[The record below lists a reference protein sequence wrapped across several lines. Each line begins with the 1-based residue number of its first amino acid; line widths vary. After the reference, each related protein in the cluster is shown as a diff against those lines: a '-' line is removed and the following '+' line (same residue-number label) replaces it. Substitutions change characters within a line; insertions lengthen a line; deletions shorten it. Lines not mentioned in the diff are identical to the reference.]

1 MMTEPGKLTP
11 FQTMTRH
18 KIRPLGGLPCSNTTP
33 NFSSQIPQNSRNIY
47 SGVYTVPRVYLQFG
61 DQKYNKESIFWYLFS
76 LLKYVC
82 RSYKSFFLRT
92 EPFQI
97 FMLDPNFL
105 CSNRLNQVVP
115 DIIIKSGNDF
125 FKFPGYPLIRPCP
138 QQTILCKMRVGIT
151 LVNKMCNLHQF
162 KL

>member
-1 MMTEPGKLTP
+1 MAKPSQCIKHTFLIIMIQVIKVAKTSQKLI
-11 FQTMTRH
+11 Q
-18 KIRPLGGLPCSNTTP
+18 G
-33 NFSSQIPQNSRNIY
+33 
-47 SGVYTVPRVYLQFG
+47 YL
-61 DQKYNKESIFWYLFS
+61 KYNKESIFWYLFS

-97 FMLDPNFL
+97 LMLDPNFL

-115 DIIIKSGNDF
+115 DIIIQSGNDF